1 MAVKGGDVIFNF
13 KSDDKELQKSVSNMG
28 TSIKKMVTA
37 LGLDK
42 LISKTMSALNNSLDG
57 AIKRVDTLNNF
68 PRVMSNLGIATED
81 ATKAVNELSDG
92 LIGLPTT
99 LNDGVSA
106 VQRFTSQNGDVQKST
121 KIFLALNNAILAGGA
136 SMEVQSSALEQ
147 LSQAYAKGKPDA
159 MEWRSMLTA
168 MPAQLKQVAKYMGY
182 TSTAVG
188 GDLYEAIQKGK
199 ISMDD
204 FMQAIVT
211 LNDKGVGEFASF
223 AEQAKSSTGGIATSI
238 TNVKTAITRGLANS
252 IEALNKSLKKS
263 NLPSINEMIQNFGK
277 SISKAFSKVNEAIG
291 KINFQ
296 KLLPVFKDVINY
308 MKNLKNTMLGFV
320 KEVFKKIDWNMV
332 LQIAPTVL
340 KIVGTFKL
348 LNPLIKTGSS
358 LISGLINGIKG
369 LTNPLKLATTGV
381 MLYATAIETAL
392 SVLNY
397 YGAGLQGVT
406 KEARNQQKEWE
417 NLKEARQQAL
427 DSSATEINKIENLKN
442 SLSLIVDENGKVKE
456 GYEERAKYI
465 LGELNKAL
473 GTEYELNGNIIENY
487 QDMQKEID
495 NLIQKKK
502 IELTLKAYE
511 AEYQQALTKQSEAT
525 KTLAKLRDKYNETL
539 GKTASNAQEAMKKE
553 IELNHIG
560 SLIKDQT
567 KLIGEYGYTIENY
580 DNLTQA
586 SISGTAEE
594 VQTALDKMGVSYD
607 EAKQKVNTSLTEQI
621 GSQQNYVNLLKQ
633 SLEDAKKNND
643 KYQED
648 ILKKQLETEEKSL
661 NALRENLVNETA
673 TVTELSDAQIQAWRD
688 LANNDYQAYNN
699 YLSKIPEKTRKKIEE
714 ATGVVS
720 IDGNKI
726 TQATKNTAV
735 NSSIL
740 WDKNLNLASSTSNEI
755 QNTASA
761 IDNNSSLPKDAMSR
775 VANITSSQ
783 ITALNSTQW
792 GRDLVQGLMNGITAK
807 QEAARQVA
815 NKLAS
820 IVASPLHFSRPDE
833 GALRNYEKWMP
844 DFIQGLKKTLELAT
858 PNLYGAINK
867 MAGQMKD
874 QLSLGFGMS
883 PTLNNVSSYNPSVN
897 VKVINNMETDF
908 MGNLVSNIKTFSNGS
923 KNDYNYGMGG

>member
-1 MAVKGGDVIFNF
+1 MSVKGGEVIFQF
-13 KSDDKELQKSVSNMG
+13 KSDDKDLQKSVNDMG

-68 PRVMSNLGIATED
+68 PRVMSNLGIATEE
-81 ATKAVNELSDG
+81 ATEAVNELSEG
-92 LIGLPTT
+92 LTGLPTT

-106 VQRFTSQNGDVQKST
+106 VQRFTSQNNDVKKST

-136 SMEVQSSALEQ
+136 STEVQASAMEQ

-168 MPAQLKQVAKYMGY
+168 MPAQLKQVAKAMGY

-199 ISMDD
+199 VSMDD
-204 FMQAIVT
+204 FMDTIVR
-211 LNDKGVGEFASF
+211 LNTEGVGEFASF
-223 AEQAKSSTGGIATSI
+223 SEQAKASTSGIKTSI

-252 IEALNKSLKKS
+252 IEALNKSLKKA
-263 NLPSINEMIQNFGK
+263 NLPSINDMIQNFGK
-277 SISKAFSKVNEAIG
+277 AISKAFSKVNEAIG
-291 KINFQ
+291 KINFK
-296 KLLPVFKDVINY
+296 KLLPVFKEVLQY
-308 MKNLKNTMLGFV
+308 FKNLKDTALGFV

-340 KIVGTFKL
+340 KIVGTIKV
-348 LNPLIKTGSS
+348 LNPLIKTGTS
-358 LISGLINGIKG
+358 LITALINGIKG
-369 LTNPLKLATTGV
+369 FTNPLKLATSGV
-381 MLYATAIETAL
+381 MLYVSAIETAL

-406 KEARNQQKEWE
+406 KEARDQQKEWE
-417 NLKEARQQAL
+417 SLKEARQQAL
-427 DSSATEINKIENLKN
+427 EGYSTEIKTIETLKN
-442 SLSLIVDENGKVKE
+442 SLALIVDENGKVKE

-525 KTLAKLRDKYNETL
+525 KTLAKLREKYNDTL
-539 GKTASNAQEAMKKE
+539 KKTTSNAQEAKKKE

-621 GSQQNYVNLLKQ
+621 ESQQNYVSLLKQ

-648 ILKKQLETEEKSL
+648 ILKKQIETEEKSL
-661 NALRENLVNETA
+661 NSLRENLVNETSA
-673 TVTELSDAQIQAWRD
+673 VTELSEAQIQAWSN
-688 LANNDYQAYNN
+688 LANSDYEAYNK
-699 YLSKIPEKTRKKIEE
+699 YLSKIPPETRQKIEE

-720 IDGNKI
+720 RDTSLK
-726 TQATKNTAV
+726 TAV
-735 NSSIL
+735 GEL
-740 WDKNLNLASSTSNEI
+740 SNEANASYLFDPSKQTTI
-755 QNTASA
+755 ALSNTASA
-761 IDNNSSLPKDAMSR
+761 ISSNTSVSAESNNLASKISNPFTSLNGFSWGKDLGSNVASGLGSSMGAISRSSPK
-775 VANITSSQ
+775 
-783 ITALNSTQW
+783 NST
-792 GRDLVQGLMNGITAK
+792 
-807 QEAARQVA
+807 
-815 NKLAS
+815 
-820 IVASPLHFSRPDE
+820 
-833 GALRNYEKWMP
+833 
-844 DFIQGLKKTLELAT
+844 
-858 PNLYGAINK
+858 
-867 MAGQMKD
+867 
-874 QLSLGFGMS
+874 
-883 PTLNNVSSYNPSVN
+883 
-897 VKVINNMETDF
+897 
-908 MGNLVSNIKTFSNGS
+908 SN
-923 KNDYNYGMGG
+923 

>member
-13 KSDDKELQKSVSNMG
+13 KSDDKELQKSVSQMG

-92 LIGLPTT
+92 LLGLPTT

-211 LNDKGVGEFASF
+211 LNDKGIGEFASF
-223 AEQAKSSTGGIATSI
+223 AEQAKSSTGGITTSI

-252 IEALNKSLKKS
+252 IEALNKALKNA
-263 NLPSINEMIQNFGK
+263 NLPTVNDMIQKVGTT
-277 SISKAFSKVNEAIG
+277 ISKAFNKVNESIG
-291 KINFQ
+291 KIKFE
-296 KLLPVFKDVINY
+296 KLIPVVKEVVKYFN
-308 MKNLKNTMLGFV
+308 NLKSTMLGFV

-332 LQIAPTVL
+332 LKIAPTIL
-340 KIVGTFKL
+340 KIVGTIKI
-348 LNPLIKTGSS
+348 LNPLIKTGTS
-358 LISGLINGIKG
+358 LISGFSGVVKG
-369 LTNPLKLATTGV
+369 LTSPIGLATAVITG
-381 MLYATAIETAL
+381 LATAFTFLANNQTEEQRQMREFREEVVKSKNELDEFNA
-392 SVLNY
+392 SVD
-397 YGAGLQGVT
+397 
-406 KEARNQQKEWE
+406 E
-417 NLKEARQQAL
+417 NLKKSL
-427 DSSATEINKIENLKN
+427 VEIDHTKSLNDELKT
-442 SLSLIVDENGKVKE
+442 LVDENGNVKE
-456 GYEERAKYI
+456 GYEERVKFI
-465 LGELNKAL
+465 LNQLNTAL
-473 GTEYELNGNIIENY
+473 GLELKLVDGQIQGYKDEG
-487 QDMQKEID
+487 KAID
-495 NLIQKKK
+495 DLIQKKRAEAIINSESEKYKKAIEGRTEAYGQLKK
-502 IELTLKAYE
+502 IV
-511 AEYQQALTKQSEAT
+511 QQTGMTFDEIREKIKKINEGDDFEKIINSEWMENYGNSFQD
-525 KTLAKLRDKYNETL
+525 LE
-539 GKTASNAQEAMKKE
+539 KE
-553 IELNHIG
+553 IEECTQNIKQYESDYAKFTEGKFNEIG
-560 SLIKDQT
+560 TTITTSTKDWTDTTANQIQNDV
-567 KLIGEYGYTIENY
+567 KLK
-580 DNLTQA
+580 
-586 SISGTAEE
+586 EE
-594 VQTALDKMGVSYD
+594 K
-607 EAKQKVNTSLTEQI
+607 
-621 GSQQNYVNLLKQ
+621 LKE
-633 SLEDAKKNND
+633 SLELYKQYGQQTHQVEVDNSLKDLALLRSQLEERTGTVNRMSQTEVEAFIRLAQRDRNAFN
-643 KYQED
+643 D
-648 ILKKQLETEEKSL
+648 ILGQTSGDTKNQL
-661 NALRENLVNETA
+661 
-673 TVTELSDAQIQAWRD
+673 QAI
-688 LANNDYQAYNN
+688 ANVIDQNG
-699 YLSKIPEKTRKKIEE
+699 SIPEGEIRDV
-714 ATGVVS
+714 AQYMAAQFTG
-720 IDGNKI
+720 
-726 TQATKNTAV
+726 
-735 NSSIL
+735 
-740 WDKNLNLASSTSNEI
+740 
-755 QNTASA
+755 
-761 IDNNSSLPKDAMSR
+761 
-775 VANITSSQ
+775 
-783 ITALNSTQW
+783 LNSWSW
-792 GRDLVQGLMNGITAK
+792 GADMVQGIINGIRNK
-807 QEAARQVA
+807 QAAARQVA
-815 NKLAS
+815 NQLAS
-820 IVASPLHFSRPDE
+820 IIAHPLHFSRPDE
-833 GALRNYEKWMP
+833 GPLRNYEKWMP

>member
-13 KSDDKELQKSVSNMG
+13 KSDDKELQKSVSQMG

-81 ATKAVNELSDG
+81 ATASINELSDG

-106 VQRFTSQNGDVQKST
+106 VQRFTSQNGDVKKST

-136 SMEVQSSALEQ
+136 SMEVQTSALEQ

-211 LNDKGVGEFASF
+211 LNDKGIGEFASF
-223 AEQAKSSTGGIATSI
+223 AEQAKASTGGIATSI

-252 IEALNKSLKKS
+252 IEALNKALKNA
-263 NLPSINEMIQNFGK
+263 NLPTVNDMIQKVGTT
-277 SISKAFSKVNEAIG
+277 ISKAFNKVNEGIG
-291 KINFQ
+291 KIKFE
-296 KLLPVFKDVINY
+296 KLIPVVKEVVKYFN
-308 MKNLKNTMLGFV
+308 NLKSTMLGFA

-406 KEARNQQKEWE
+406 KEARDQQREWE

-427 DSSATEINKIENLKN
+427 DGYSAEIKTIETLKSSLA
-442 SLSLIVDENGKVKE
+442 LIVDENGKVKE

-525 KTLAKLRDKYNETL
+525 KTLAKLRGEYNETL
-539 GKTASNAQEAMKKE
+539 KKTASNAQEAKKKE

-607 EAKQKVNTSLTEQI
+607 ETKQKVNTSLTEQI
-621 GSQQNYVNLLKQ
+621 ESQQNYVSLLKQ

-648 ILKKQLETEEKSL
+648 ILKKQIETEEKSL
-661 NALRENLVNETA
+661 NSLRENLVNETSA
-673 TVTELSDAQIQAWRD
+673 VTELSETQIQAWTN
-688 LANNDYQAYNN
+688 LANSDYEAYNK
-699 YLSKIPEKTRKKIEE
+699 YLSKIPPETRQKIEE

-720 IDGNKI
+720 RDTSLK
-726 TQATKNTAV
+726 TAV
-735 NSSIL
+735 GELS
-740 WDKNLNLASSTSNEI
+740 DKANANYLFDPSKKTAVELSDTATAIKTNTSVATESQNLASKISTPF
-755 QNTASA
+755 T
-761 IDNNSSLPKDAMSR
+761 SLKGFSWGWDL
-775 VANITSSQ
+775 VANIASGMS
-783 ITALNSTQW
+783 
-792 GRDLVQGLMNGITAK
+792 MNKGAVSGAAIGIAGAIK
-807 QEAARQVA
+807 A
-815 NKLAS
+815 NIGHSVPKAG
-820 IVASPLHFSRPDE
+820 PLKDE
-833 GALRNYEKWMP
+833 LTYMP
-844 DFIQGLKKTLELAT
+844 DMVNNLVKTLENST
-858 PNLYGAINK
+858 PNLYKTMSK
-867 MAGQMKD
+867 MAGKMKD

-883 PTLNNVSSYNPSVN
+883 PTLNNVSSFSPTVN
-897 VKVINNMETDF
+897 VTVQNNMETDF